1 MPKYI
6 YHNRQKG
13 RTIIMKDTENTNA
26 PDVSVVVLIYNGA
39 WERVRATLNSIVSQ
53 KGINFD
59 VIIIDDCSEVKFFD
73 KIKDFFLRHD
83 FTDYRLTAHTENL
96 GIIKTYLEAAQAART
111 EYMRVL
117 EQGDMFFDEYAL
129 RDSYNYAVRTDAEV
143 LITQAVFYRAFS
155 NPVEL
160 IAHRRYPQ
168 NIRAY
173 DNPDDLK
180 ESYLLRNDN
189 ISGASVLYR
198 CDVFIQYMKEAVD
211 EGIKYL
217 EDFMIKCMIFD
228 ERRIRFL
235 ERNAIYYE
243 FGAGIST
250 VQGNDTPF
258 RTQEMYDAMQ
268 LDQIRT
274 DEMLLRR
281 CMNYPS
287 EFSEKL
293 AALIN
298 TKKARRKRKKEIEKE
313 IEYRQKLKDKLGI
326 ISVPVILARRLTGFI
341 KRKLRHEKNVKSEVF
356 VDKIQTNILT
366 DTDVSTEFANFCM
379 NRE

>member
-1 MPKYI
+1 
-6 YHNRQKG
+6 
-13 RTIIMKDTENTNA
+13 MKKIALVTGGT
-26 PDVSVVVLIYNGA
+26 
-39 WERVRATLNSIVSQ
+39 
-53 KGINFD
+53 KGI
-59 VIIIDDCSEVKFFD
+59 
-73 KIKDFFLRHD
+73 
-83 FTDYRLTAHTENL
+83 
-96 GIIKTYLEAAQAART
+96 
-111 EYMRVL
+111 
-117 EQGDMFFDEYAL
+117 
-129 RDSYNYAVRTDAEV
+129 
-143 LITQAVFYRAFS
+143 
-155 NPVEL
+155 
-160 IAHRRYPQ
+160 
-168 NIRAY
+168 
-173 DNPDDLK
+173 
-180 ESYLLRNDN
+180 
-189 ISGASVLYR
+189 
-198 CDVFIQYMKEAVD
+198 
-211 EGIKYL
+211 
-217 EDFMIKCMIFD
+217 
-228 ERRIRFL
+228 
-235 ERNAIYYE
+235 
-243 FGAGIST
+243 GAGIST

-366 DTDVSTEFANFCM
+366 DTDVSTKFANFCM